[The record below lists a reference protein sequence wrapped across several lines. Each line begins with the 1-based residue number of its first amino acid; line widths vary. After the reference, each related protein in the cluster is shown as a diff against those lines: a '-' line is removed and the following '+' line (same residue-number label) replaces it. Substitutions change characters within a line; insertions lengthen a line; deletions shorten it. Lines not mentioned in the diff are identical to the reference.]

1 MRRVVLILLV
11 MAAALVLASGV
22 ALAVTKIGSNGPDTL
37 RGTNGDDDLLG
48 RGGQDNMFSLDGT
61 DNLIGEAG
69 RDNVWAGTERR
80 PGEGDKNLQGGSG
93 NDTLHVDD
101 GDIND
106 LAIGGSGSNDVCVVD
121 FGAEASHTCESVSF
135 D

>member
-1 MRRVVLILLV
+1 MEQEFSEVAPASGFCYLGCSHSGGGVEIGADFMRRVVLILLV

-69 RDNVWAGTERR
+69 RDNV
-80 PGEGDKNLQGGSG
+80 
-93 NDTLHVDD
+93 
-101 GDIND
+101 
-106 LAIGGSGSNDVCVVD
+106 
-121 FGAEASHTCESVSF
+121 
-135 D
+135 